1 MDDGRR
7 YKEDD
12 DIPYNVLVDDL
23 IGTVH
28 QVYGGLA
35 DPTYLID
42 ADGCVAFYSMWTHAP
57 TLHEA
62 IEELFVQGGRGV
74 VKGGTDRIPHLLST
88 IADGWH
94 GLQRGFPRSAIELEL
109 SAPGMASGPWLG
121 YQIRPLLAPIALR
134 ATPLPVPVKF
144 GLAVGAGILLALG
157 INALTRGDDNSKG
170 ES

>member
-7 YKEDD
+7 FKEDEGVT
-12 DIPYNVLVDDL
+12 YHVLVDDL
-23 IGTVH
+23 MGTVH

-35 DPTYLID
+35 DPTYLLD
-42 ADGCVAFYSMWTHAP
+42 ANGRVAFYNMWTHAP

-62 IEELFVQGGRGV
+62 IEELFAQGGRGV

-94 GLQRGFPRSAIELEL
+94 GLRRGFPRSAIELEL
-109 SAPGMASGPWLG
+109 SMPGSASGPFLG

-134 ATPLPVPVKF
+134 ATPLPVAAKI
-144 GLAVGAGILLALG
+144 GLAAGGAALLFLSVRV
-157 INALTRGDDNSKG
+157 LTGNGRKRVD
-170 ES
+170 

>member
-1 MDDGRR
+1 VR
-7 YKEDD
+7 YKEDEG
-12 DIPYNVLVDDL
+12 IPYHVLVDDL

-42 ADGCVAFYSMWTHAP
+42 ADGRVSFYNMWTHAP

-62 IEELFVQGGRGV
+62 IEELFGQGGRGI

-94 GLQRGFPRSAIELEL
+94 GLRRGFP
-109 SAPGMASGPWLG
+109 
-121 YQIRPLLAPIALR
+121 QIRPLLAPIALR
-134 ATPLPVPVKF
+134 ATPLPVSAKI
-144 GLAVGAGILLALG
+144 GLG
-157 INALTRGDDNSKG
+157 IGAAALLFFGVRALTRN
-170 ES
+170 ERNRT

>member
-1 MDDGRR
+1 MGDGRR

-12 DIPYNVLVDDL
+12 GVAYPVLVDDL

-42 ADGCVAFYSMWTHAP
+42 VDGRVSFYNMWTHAP

-62 IEELFVQGGRGV
+62 IEELLSQGGRGV
-74 VKGGTDRIPHLLST
+74 VKGGTDRIPHLLAT

-94 GLQRGFPRSAIELEL
+94 GLRRGFPRSAIELEL
-109 SAPGMASGPWLG
+109 AGPGMASGPFLG

-134 ATPLPVPVKF
+134 ATPLPVAAKI
-144 GLAVGAGILLALG
+144 GLAVGGAAFLFLAVR
-157 INALTRGDDNSKG
+157 ALTGNGRKRT
-170 ES
+170 

>member
-1 MDDGRR
+1 MSDGVR
-7 YKEDD
+7 YKEDEG
-12 DIPYNVLVDDL
+12 IPYHVLVDDL
-23 IGTVH
+23 MGTVH

-42 ADGCVAFYSMWTHAP
+42 ADGRVSFYNMWTHAP

-62 IEELFVQGGRGV
+62 IEELFAHSGRGV

-94 GLQRGFPRSAIELEL
+94 GLRRGLPQSAIELEL
-109 SAPGMASGPWLG
+109 SGPGMASGPFLG

-134 ATPLPVPVKF
+134 ATPLPISAKI
-144 GLAVGAGILLALG
+144 GLG
-157 INALTRGDDNSKG
+157 IGAAALLFLGVRALTRNGRKRT
-170 ES
+170 

>member
-1 MDDGRR
+1 MSDGERFKQDDGV
-7 YKEDD
+7 
-12 DIPYNVLVDDL
+12 PYPVLVDDL

-35 DPTYLID
+35 DPTYLLG
-42 ADGCVAFYSMWTHAP
+42 ADGRVSFYNMWTHAP

-62 IEELFVQGGRGV
+62 IEELLSQSGRGV

-94 GLQRGFPRSAIELEL
+94 GLRRGFPRSAIELEL
-109 SAPGMASGPWLG
+109 SMPGMASGPFLG

-134 ATPLPVPVKF
+134 ATPLPVAAKI
-144 GLAVGAGILLALG
+144 GLAVGGAALLFLG
-157 INALTRGDDNSKG
+157 VRVLTGNGKKRG
-170 ES
+170 

>member
-1 MDDGRR
+1 MNDGRR
-7 YKEDD
+7 YKQNDGV
-12 DIPYNVLVDDL
+12 PYPVLVDDL

-42 ADGCVAFYSMWTHAP
+42 VEGRVSFYNMWTHAP

-62 IEELFVQGGRGV
+62 IEELLSEGGRGV

-94 GLQRGFPRSAIELEL
+94 GLRRGFPRSAIELEL
-109 SAPGMASGPWLG
+109 SMPGMASGPFLG

-134 ATPLPVPVKF
+134 ATPLPISAKI
-144 GLAVGAGILLALG
+144 GLGLGAAALLFLG
-157 INALTRGDDNSKG
+157 VRALTGNDRKR
-170 ES
+170 

>member
-12 DIPYNVLVDDL
+12 GVQYPVLVDDL
-23 IGTVH
+23 VGTVH

-42 ADGCVAFYSMWTHAP
+42 KDGRVSFYNMWTHAP

-62 IEELFVQGGRGV
+62 IGELFAQGACGV

-94 GLQRGFPRSAIELEL
+94 GLRRGFPRSAIELEL
-109 SAPGMASGPWLG
+109 AGPGMASGPFLG

-134 ATPLPVPVKF
+134 GTPLPVAAKI
-144 GLAVGAGILLALG
+144 GLAVGGAALLILG
-157 INALTRGDDNSKG
+157 VRALTGNGRKRI
-170 ES
+170 